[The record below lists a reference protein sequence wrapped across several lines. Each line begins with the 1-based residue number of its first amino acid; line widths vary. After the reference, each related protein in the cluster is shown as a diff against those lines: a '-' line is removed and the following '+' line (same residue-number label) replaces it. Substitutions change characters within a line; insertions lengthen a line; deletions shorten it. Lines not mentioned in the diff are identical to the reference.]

1 MSGGAVLCRT
11 NSFCVFGLVC
21 GPATPSTDAVACI
34 DRGRCKDRTNLI
46 ADDTEFHLL
55 TPIKKTQD
63 ISRSLFKV
71 CEMCE
76 MKERNTTDVF
86 VISVL
91 HVSSEQM
98 R

>member
-1 MSGGAVLCRT
+1 MSGAAVLFRT
-11 NSFCVFGLVC
+11 NSFCVRVGLRPV
-21 GPATPSTDAVACI
+21 TPSTDAVACI

>member
-11 NSFCVFGLVC
+11 NSFCVRVGLR
-21 GPATPSTDAVACI
+21 PATPSTDALACI

-55 TPIKKTQD
+55 TPIKQTQD

-76 MKERNTTDVF
+76 MKERNTTDVC